1 MGAAKQVAVLIN
13 TPLNVKII
21 SCIKVLVEF
30 DNKHETE
37 KISDISN
44 TMDRSCKLLI
54 KDSI

>member
-21 SCIKVLVEF
+21 SCIKVQVEF

-37 KISDISN
+37 KISDIGKLSQ
-44 TMDRSCKLLI
+44 TRWTVRASC
-54 KDSI
+54 